1 MTNHRSKDAL
11 DRADLAFVEKYV
23 ETLDP
28 GVSYKH
34 SRPEYKGGNAQK
46 RGHDTLQRPAI
57 IAALQIRRRQVAAE
71 LNVTSTEVI
80 KRMMFIGY
88 VDPADMLDQDG
99 KVLPVRLMPR
109 DVRLALASVRVLKTD
124 VHVEIVEAE
133 EGKPL
138 KVGITTTE
146 KLIEVKFWDK
156 VKMLNSLAQ
165 HLNLFRGG
173 RTRHPL
179 EDMSLEEI
187 RALTAANEAAVAAIE
202 GASSS
207 SRKSLMRAVAKT
219 TAAVMAEVEDPKAE
233 PEPKKTNGKGNGKGN
248 GHG

>member
-1 MTNHRSKDAL
+1 MSKRPSKDAL
-11 DRADLAFVEKYV
+11 EQVDLAFVEKYV
-23 ETLDP
+23 ETLKP
-28 GVSYKH
+28 EEAYKY
-34 SRPEYKGGNAQK
+34 SRPEYKGKNAQNLGYETLK
-46 RGHDTLQRPAI
+46 RPSI
-57 IAALQIRRRQVAAE
+57 IAALEVRRRQVAAE
-71 LNVTSTEVI
+71 LNVTATEVI

-88 VDPADMLDQDG
+88 VDPADMLDG
-99 KVLPVRLMPR
+99 EGRLLPVKSMPR
-109 DVRLALASVRVLKTD
+109 DVRLALASTKVLKTE

-202 GASSS
+202 GASAS
-207 SRKSLMRAVAKT
+207 SRKSLMKAVAKST
-219 TAAVMAEVEDPKAE
+219 REAMAEVEAPAE
-233 PEPKKTNGKGNGKGN
+233 SEPKKTNGKSNGKGN
-248 GHG
+248 GHT

>member
-1 MTNHRSKDAL
+1 MSGTRPKDAL
-11 DRADLAFVEKYV
+11 ERADLAFVEKYV
-23 ETLDP
+23 ETLNP
-28 GVSYKH
+28 GEAYKY
-34 SRPEYKGGNAQK
+34 SRPDYKGKNATG
-46 RGHDTLQRPAI
+46 RGYETLQRPAI
-57 IAALQIRRRQVAAE
+57 IAAMQVRRQQVASQ
-71 LNVTSTEVI
+71 LNVTATEVI

-88 VDPADMLDQDG
+88 VDPADMLDAEG
-99 KVLPVRLMPR
+99 RLLPVRSMPK
-109 DVRLALASVRVLKTD
+109 DVRLALASTKILKTE

-133 EGKPL
+133 EGQPL

-187 RALTAANEAAVAAIE
+187 RSLADANRAAIAAIE
-202 GASSS
+202 GASAS
-207 SRKSLMRAVAKT
+207 SRKSLLKAVAKS
-219 TAAVMAEVEDPKAE
+219 TAAVMAEVAVPKAE